1 MKRILLIV
9 TCLVLSFN
17 LQAKYVKFAV
27 DMSTVDSVNA
37 TGVHLGGTFQT
48 LPGFSGVA
56 FDATSI
62 TMLPESAGSLIYSV
76 VLNLPANQMY
86 EYRFYNGDQTY
97 DSEFIPEKSR
107 VSMDDDNRWLFID
120 SVANDTTYVGA
131 IQFAGNAPAGKTL
144 VRLYVGIDNVT
155 LASPDGIHA
164 AGSINALNNG
174 YSQMYS
180 FGGNTYQTIFY
191 VTNGSY
197 NYNFYNGTISETISG
212 SCAVNGIRQ
221 VSVSSD
227 TLLNKVCFG
236 ECDTCDLAGVRK
248 YSANSSLMNV
258 FPNPTVE
265 KATVIFE
272 QAQAN
277 RMIYVFDE
285 RGVVVKVI
293 LASNQKSISID
304 CTDLTSGIYE
314 VVTVSN
320 LNQIDKHKLVVNK

>member
-1 MKRILLIV
+1 MKSKIVVLL
-9 TCLVLSFN
+9 CMLFSFN
-17 LQAKYVKFAV
+17 IQAKYVKFAV

-62 TMLPESAGSLIYSV
+62 TMLPETTGSLIYKV

-107 VSMDDDNRWLFID
+107 VSLDDDNRWIYID
-120 SVANDTTYVGA
+120 SVANDTTFVGA
-131 IQFAGNAPAGKTL
+131 IRFAGNAPAGKTL

-180 FGGNTYQTIFY
+180 FGGNMYQTIFY
-191 VTNGSY
+191 VTNGTY
-197 NYNFYNGTISETISG
+197 NYNFYNGSTSETITG
-212 SCAVNGIRQ
+212 SCTVNGIRQ
-221 VSVSSD
+221 VDVSSD

-236 ECDTCDLAGVRK
+236 ECDTCGLAGIRN
-248 YSANSSLMNV
+248 YSSQVSQMNV
-258 FPNPTVE
+258 FPNPTVD

-277 RMIYVFDE
+277 RMIYLFDE
-285 RGVVVKVI
+285 RGVVVNVI

-304 CTDLTSGIYE
+304 CTNLASGIYE
-314 VVTVSN
+314 VVSVEN
-320 LNQIDKHKLVVNK
+320 LNQIDKHKLVVIK